1 MKLQYTLE
9 FTKGDPEKIKFIREV
24 KSKIKMIDAFDRQE
38 KPFYMQNPKTNS
50 IENVNAKSKTNVL
63 DILLN
68 SNYVW

>member
-38 KPFYMQNPKTNS
+38 KPFYMQNP
-50 IENVNAKSKTNVL
+50 
-63 DILLN
+63 
-68 SNYVW
+68 